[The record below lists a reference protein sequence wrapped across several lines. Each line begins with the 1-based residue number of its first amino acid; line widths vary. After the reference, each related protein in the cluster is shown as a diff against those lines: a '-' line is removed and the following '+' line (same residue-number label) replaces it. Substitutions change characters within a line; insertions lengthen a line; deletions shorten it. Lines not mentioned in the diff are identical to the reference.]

1 MGRGPCEHG
10 RMARVGAVAK
20 WRVMAALAD
29 HILCFDLHAILA
41 MRLSLIVG
49 QPHSSKGR
57 ANFAIN
63 PSGADFRRLCRPAW
77 RSLGAGLS
85 IFPDGGRHDLSGN

>member
-1 MGRGPCEHG
+1 MGRG
-10 RMARVGAVAK
+10 RMASVSAAAQ

-29 HILCFDLHAILA
+29 HIRCIALHAILA

-49 QPHSSKGR
+49 QTHSSKGR
-57 ANFAIN
+57 ASFAIN
-63 PSGADFRRLCRPAW
+63 PSGADFRRLCGPAW

-85 IFPDGGRHDLSGN
+85 IFPDVGRHDLSGN